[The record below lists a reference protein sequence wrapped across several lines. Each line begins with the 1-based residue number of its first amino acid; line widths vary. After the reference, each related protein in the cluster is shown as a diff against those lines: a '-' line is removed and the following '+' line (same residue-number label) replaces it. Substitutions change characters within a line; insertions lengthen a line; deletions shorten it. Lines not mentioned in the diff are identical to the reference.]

1 MLVTDPDDASR
12 KTVADVPLT
21 GLYLKGHCRGR
32 PCVKFDSMN
41 ALDQALFDKIK
52 QLTPQRLAEVEDF
65 VDFLRTRDDE
75 QRLTSAAAKAGEA
88 SFAEVWD
95 NDDDAAY
102 DRM

>member
-1 MLVTDPDDASR
+1 VDDPGDTSR
-12 KTVADVPLT
+12 KIVADVPLT
-21 GLYLKGHCRGR
+21 GLFLKCRR
-32 PCVKFDSMN
+32 SEYPPSKVDSMN

-65 VDFLRTRDDE
+65 VDFLRSRDDE
-75 QRLTSAAAKAGEA
+75 QRLTYAAARAGEA

>member
-1 MLVTDPDDASR
+1 VDDPGDTSR
-12 KTVADVPLT
+12 KSVAEAPLT
-21 GLYLKGHCRGR
+21 GLSLKGHR
-32 PCVKFDSMN
+32 PENPPSKVDFMN

-65 VDFLRTRDDE
+65 VDFLRSRDDE
-75 QRLTSAAAKAGEA
+75 QRLTYAAAKAGEA